1 MTSHW
6 HPKNSHATQPGIQ
19 PFYILILTFLLN
31 LPTLPSYWIYNSSP
45 SASLPAFPHIPTI
58 FCSKFLLSM
67 LSPQDYHSSVF
78 YAESLYIC
86 HHPLNSKKTAGQD
99 KKGFLNQQCKEIE
112 ENNEMGKTRSLQENW
127 RYQGNI
133 SCKDGH
139 YKGQKQQ
146 GSIRSKRE

>member
-1 MTSHW
+1 
-6 HPKNSHATQPGIQ
+6 
-19 PFYILILTFLLN
+19 
-31 LPTLPSYWIYNSSP
+31 
-45 SASLPAFPHIPTI
+45 
-58 FCSKFLLSM
+58 M

-99 KKGFLNQQCKEIE
+99 KKGFLNQQCEEIE
-112 ENNEMGKTRSLQENW
+112 ENNEMGKKRSLQENW

-146 GSIRSKRE
+146 GSNRSKKKIKRGVKNTKNNYMINVLMTQITMMERSLT